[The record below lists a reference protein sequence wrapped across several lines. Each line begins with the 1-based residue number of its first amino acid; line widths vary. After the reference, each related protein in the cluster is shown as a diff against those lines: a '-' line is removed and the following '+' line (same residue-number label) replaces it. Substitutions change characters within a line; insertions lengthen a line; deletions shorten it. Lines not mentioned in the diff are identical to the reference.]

1 MQDFKRFPVICSVGG
16 INSAGRSSFDF
27 SYKRLILDSQALKR
41 QLKPNDVAQLVMF
54 LASDQ
59 SSGCTKQSFIVDGGI
74 T

>member
-1 MQDFKRFPVICSVGG
+1 M
-16 INSAGRSSFDF
+16 
-27 SYKRLILDSQALKR
+27 DSQALKR

-74 T
+74 TWFRWKLKAIQFKINF

>member
-1 MQDFKRFPVICSVGG
+1 MP
-16 INSAGRSSFDF
+16 AGEIVERIKKIVSNG
-27 SYKRLILDSQALKR
+27 YKEVVLDSQALKR
-41 QLKPNDVAQLVMF
+41 QLKPNDVAQMVIF

>member
-1 MQDFKRFPVICSVGG
+1 
-16 INSAGRSSFDF
+16 
-27 SYKRLILDSQALKR
+27 LDSQALKR

>member
-1 MQDFKRFPVICSVGG
+1 M
-16 INSAGRSSFDF
+16 
-27 SYKRLILDSQALKR
+27 
-41 QLKPNDVAQLVMF
+41 VMF